1 MSTSISRG
9 PFRKLGVRPTARSTR
24 FARASRRTGPPF
36 QAIAATRFQNAGC
49 VANPTGSVR

>member
-24 FARASRRTGPPF
+24 RVSASSRSGVPVHG
-36 QAIAATRFQNAGC
+36 IAATMFQNGGC
-49 VANPTGSVR
+49 FENPTGSVR